1 MVRDIEHVGAEL
13 QMPPLAQRKFADER
27 GIEIPEFLA
36 AQRVAAKIAERER
49 SRDGECSLVEPLG
62 WRRIGNRWIAHHVQ
76 SLVGTA
82 GAGIR
87 DFAGNH
93 EVIWKP
99 RSRGENTVQ
108 LPVAQRMVQRLAAG
122 PERAELVHPTG

>member
-13 QMPPLAQRKFADER
+13 QMPPLAQREFADER

-49 SRDGECSLVEPLG
+49 SRDGECSLVESLG
-62 WRRIGNRWIAHHVQ
+62 WRRIGYRWIAHHTQ
-76 SLVGTA
+76 SLGVTA

-87 DFAGNH
+87 DVAGNH

-99 RSRGENTVQ
+99 QSRGENPVQ
-108 LPVAQRMVQRLAAG
+108 LPVAERIVERLAAD
-122 PERAELVHPTG
+122 PQRA